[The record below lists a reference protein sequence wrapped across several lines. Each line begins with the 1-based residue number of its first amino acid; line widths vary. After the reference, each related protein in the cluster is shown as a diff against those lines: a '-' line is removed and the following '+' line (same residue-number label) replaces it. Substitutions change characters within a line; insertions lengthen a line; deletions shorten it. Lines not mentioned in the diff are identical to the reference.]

1 MKKTNGKKGFTLVE
15 LVIVI
20 AVIAI
25 LSAIL
30 VPTFSTV
37 ISNANETKAQ
47 SAILAAIK
55 DYIAEEAD
63 EADGATN
70 IEALDGDYFTYADS
84 TTVYLYSNGTLT
96 KSTETITSADGATAT
111 LTAVNFSDGNAPTSG
126 TADFGGIGN
135 NIKRWSKS

>member
-47 SAILAAIK
+47 SAILAAVK
-55 DYIAEEAD
+55 DFIAEEAD
-63 EADGATN
+63 EPNGATKIEGLDGA
-70 IEALDGDYFTYADS
+70 YFTGGTD
-84 TTVYLYSNGTLT
+84 TVYQYSNGVLT
-96 KSTETITSADGATAT
+96 KTTEVTSGDSAT
-111 LTAVNFSDGNAPTSG
+111 LTQINFDGTEVTSG
-126 TADFGGIGN
+126 ETASVGGTSVMRYKKN
-135 NIKRWSKS
+135 S